1 MSRKFGGKR
10 GLNPHEA
17 FVEKLRYSLQSH
29 TNLNQSTKHVRDF
42 NVGEL
47 IFYGRIDTKQNFVI
61 PSEKFISTINSQNSQ
76 VQKIKAVD
84 FVADAV
90 NAMNGQIRKMLLTNG
105 YGKLNFSG
113 FEGARSKKAV
123 GIETKQD
130 YKTLTF
136 KKGFI
141 SPIEEYEIYSKK
153 MAKLIANT
161 VINNKT
167 ALRIKDFDSF
177 IRVVF
182 PVIIACSRETPI
194 TFLRFLKSTQL
205 TSINSGLAVEFG
217 VENFEDDQTKE
228 DELLSDPG
236 YGTLVEVA
244 RQYGFFVDKN
254 RPNRLIADLGSP
266 IMMQY
271 AANRGLTT
279 QKNIFDNRYN
289 IIRNENYRYFK
300 SFVYKVYSA
309 LRVNT
314 RIPQI
319 SKLQFEQLLSNKL
332 NETMLSF
339 YVEVRK
345 QEEFTIFNIDEN
357 HLRTKMKEQN
367 NSDFITF
374 IEGQLKNLPREPY
387 SLSNLLQR
395 GRTNVISNTR

>member
-10 GLNPHEA
+10 GLKPHEA
-17 FVEKLRYSLQSH
+17 FVEKLRYSLESH
-29 TNLNQSTKHVRDF
+29 KNLNQSTKHVRDF

-61 PSEKFISTINSQNSQ
+61 PSEKFISPINSQNSQ

-90 NAMNGQIRKMLLTNG
+90 NAMNGQIRKMLLTNS
-105 YGKLNFSG
+105 YGKRNFSG
-113 FEGARSKKAV
+113 FEGARAKKAV
-123 GIETKQD
+123 GTETKQD

-136 KKGFI
+136 KNGFS

-153 MAKLIANT
+153 MAKMIANT
-161 VINNKT
+161 IINNKT
-167 ALRIKDFDSF
+167 ALRIKDFNTF
-177 IRVVF
+177 INVIH
-182 PVIIACSRETPI
+182 PVIVACSTEAPI

-217 VENFEDDQTKE
+217 METFEDDQTKE
-228 DELLSDPG
+228 DDLLSDPG

-254 RPNRLIADLGSP
+254 RPNRIIADLGSP

-279 QKNIFDNRYN
+279 QKSIFDNRFRP
-289 IIRNENYRYFK
+289 IRNENYRYFI
-300 SFVYKVYSA
+300 SFMYKVYTA

-314 RIPQI
+314 RIPQL
-319 SKLQFEQLLSNKL
+319 SKFRFEQLINDKL
-332 NETMLSF
+332 NERMLSL
-339 YVEVRK
+339 YVEIRK
-345 QEEFTIFNIDEN
+345 QEEFTIFHINEN
-357 HLRTKMKEQN
+357 ELRKRMKEQSN
-367 NSDFITF
+367 NDFITF
-374 IEGQLKNLPREPY
+374 IESELKNLPREPY

-395 GRTNVISNTR
+395 GRKNAVSNPR